1 MSVPAK
7 RIRRDFPRA
16 VRVLDQVPIEMR
28 DGATLWA
35 RIWLPEDAEA
45 DPVPAIL
52 EYVPYRK
59 DDSVAVRDAGM
70 HPYFAGFGYAAIRV
84 DMRGSGSSDGLLL
97 DEYLPQELQD
107 ACDVLAWLE
116 RQPWCTG
123 SAGMFGKSW
132 GGYNGLQVAALA
144 PPQLR
149 AVISAYST
157 DDRYRDDIHYL
168 GGAQYAY
175 AHLSW
180 ASTMLAFNG
189 RPPDPAV
196 VGERWREMWMERLER
211 TPPYI
216 EEWVRHQRRSD
227 DFYKHGS
234 VRVDYDAIRCPVYMV
249 GGWIDPLRNVPLR
262 FMEHFRGTAKALI
275 GPWAHVF
282 PHDGLPGPAIGFL
295 QECLRWWDQH
305 LKGIDTGIMDEPP
318 IRTWMQEAVPPQ
330 TGYAERPGRWI
341 AEPSWPSPHVSE
353 QRIPLGERTLGAD
366 GPEVE
371 LRHAGD
377 LAHGSESGNWFTF
390 GSDSDFAPDQR
401 GEDGRS
407 LCFDS
412 APLRERTEMLG
423 YAGVDV
429 TVVPT
434 TEVAQLA
441 VRLCD
446 VAPDG
451 RSTLV
456 SFGVLNLTHRDGH
469 DEPRALVP
477 GEPARVT
484 VRMFAQ
490 SYAFPAGHRLRLALA
505 PSYWPWV
512 WPAPDAM
519 DLLVRVGGETGAA
532 LLLPVRTPHEGDERL
547 EPFEPAEGPPPLVL
561 AGTVSPGGSR
571 TLARDL
577 ATGEL
582 HSATELALGGGRLDD
597 GLEFSER
604 GRDDY
609 HVVGD
614 DPLTARA
621 RSRWTA
627 RMGRGAWRTRIE
639 TDSTMSADRD
649 AYLLT
654 NTLHAYENER
664 EVFASTRTVRI
675 PRDLA

>member
-1 MSVPAK
+1 MSAPAK

-59 DDSVAVRDAGM
+59 DDSLAVRDAGI
-70 HPYFAGFGYAAIRV
+70 HAYFAGFGYAGIRV
-84 DMRGSGSSDGLLL
+84 DLRGSGSSDGLML
-97 DEYLPQELQD
+97 DEYLPQEQQD

-116 RQPWCTG
+116 QQPWCTG
-123 SAGMFGKSW
+123 SVGMFGKSW

-144 PPQLR
+144 PPQLK
-149 AVISAYST
+149 AVISVYST

-168 GGAQYAY
+168 GGAQYAN

-196 VGERWREMWMERLER
+196 VGDRWREMWMERLEQ

-216 EEWVRHQRRSD
+216 EQWVRHQRRSD
-227 DFYKHGS
+227 DFYKNGS
-234 VRVDYDAIRCPVYMV
+234 VRVDYDAITCPVYMV

-262 FMEHFRGTAKALI
+262 FMEHFKGTSKALI

-282 PHDGLPGPAIGFL
+282 PQDGLPGPAIGFL

-305 LKGIDTGIMDEPP
+305 LKGIDTGIMAEPP
-318 IRTWMQEAVPPQ
+318 IRTWMQDAVLPQ
-330 TGYAERPGRWI
+330 TGYAERPGRWV
-341 AEPSWPSPHVSE
+341 AEPSWPSPHVAE
-353 QRIPLGERTLGAD
+353 RRLALGDGTLGVD

-371 LRHAGD
+371 LHHAGD
-377 LAHGSESGNWFTF
+377 LAHGSESQNCITF
-390 GSDSDFAPDQR
+390 GADSDFAPDQR

-412 APLRERTEMLG
+412 APLDERTEILG
-423 YAGVDV
+423 YVGVDV

-434 TEVAQLA
+434 AEVAQLA

-456 SFGVLNLTHRDGH
+456 TFGVLNLTHRDGH
-469 DEPRALVP
+469 DDPQPLVP
-477 GEPARVT
+477 GEPTRVT

-490 SYAFPAGHRLRLALA
+490 SYAFPPGHRLRLALA
-505 PSYWPWV
+505 PSYWPWA

-519 DLLVRVGGETGAA
+519 DLIVRVGGETDAS
-532 LLLPVRTPHEGDERL
+532 LLLPVRTPHDGDDRL
-547 EPFEPAEGPPPLVL
+547 APFEPAEGPPPLASVGDVTL
-561 AGTVSPGGSR
+561 AGTR
-571 TLARDL
+571 TIARDL

-582 HSATELALGGGRLDD
+582 HGVTQSALGGGRLAD
-597 GLEFSER
+597 GLEFGDV
-604 GRDDY
+604 GRDDF
-609 HVVGD
+609 HVVD
-614 DPLTARA
+614 NDPLTARA
-621 RSRWTA
+621 RSRWTS
-627 RMGRGAWRTRIE
+627 RIGRGDWQTRVE

-649 AYLLT
+649 SYLLT
-654 NTLHAYENER
+654 NTLHAFENER
-664 EVFASTRTVRI
+664 EVFAKTRTVRI